1 MWSTAWCPLVTSLW
15 NALKCSSGRLT
26 TTNGKTAMS
35 WINTHKSIPG
45 RLTGRVD
52 VVVLDHLAAF

>member
-26 TTNGKTAMS
+26 TTNGKTEVS
-35 WINTHKSIPG
+35 QG
-45 RLTGRVD
+45 YLGLTNSS
-52 VVVLDHLAAF
+52 